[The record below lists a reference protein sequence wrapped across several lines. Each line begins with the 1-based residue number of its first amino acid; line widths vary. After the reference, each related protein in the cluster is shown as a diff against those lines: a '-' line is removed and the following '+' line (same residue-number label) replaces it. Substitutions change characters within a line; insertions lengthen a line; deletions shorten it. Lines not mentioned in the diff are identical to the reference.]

1 METKSGIQILSGKC
15 YLRTKPGYSGAAN
28 NRDSNGEIYQFFNTS
43 QFHRVQAR
51 ATVLSHDKANTSLEG
66 ATWSFRKY
74 TVKFSGKRV
83 KSVIT
88 RLKLPFL
95 YSCKGDTPM

>member
-1 METKSGIQILSGKC
+1 MEGIQILSGKC
-15 YLRTKPGYSGAAN
+15 YIHVRTKPGYSGAAN
-28 NRDSNGEIYQFFNTS
+28 NRDSNGKIYQFFNTS

-51 ATVLSHDKANTSLEG
+51 ATVFSHDKANASLEG
-66 ATWSFRKY
+66 AMWSFRKY
-74 TVKFSGKRV
+74 TAKFSGKRV
-83 KSVIT
+83 KSVIA

>member
-15 YLRTKPGYSGAAN
+15 YLRTKPGYSGAVN

-51 ATVLSHDKANTSLEG
+51 ATVLSHDKANASLEG

-74 TVKFSGKRV
+74 TTKFSRKRV